1 MGLVTHHSSLSIE
14 ERRLSLT
21 MKTLFVN
28 PPNDNP
34 MTDLKAIEPPIWC
47 AILAGLQRELETDV
61 SIWDVEVD
69 SVLPTID
76 YDRVFMVVMGSN
88 PSVSS
93 TPKMPIALKLG
104 DYFKGKGASVLFTGL
119 HIPIPGAFLPFTRD
133 LVKIA
138 PAWDLID

>member
-34 MTDLKAIEPPIWC
+34 LTDLKAIEPPIWC
-47 AILAGLQRELETDV
+47 ALLAGEQREGGHDV
-61 SIWDVEVD
+61 AIWDVEVN
-69 SVLPTID
+69 PIMPGTTYEQIII
-76 YDRVFMVVMGSN
+76 VVMGSN

-93 TPKMPIALKLG
+93 TPKMPA
-104 DYFKGKGASVLFTGL
+104 A
-119 HIPIPGAFLPFTRD
+119 
-133 LVKIA
+133 
-138 PAWDLID
+138 